1 MAAHAEG
8 SIAAAGEAMSPRRR
22 SLAASLESALGMVV
36 EIPAALLVVAEIVIL
51 FAGVVMKLSS

>member
-1 MAAHAEG
+1 MAHAEG
-8 SIAAAGEAMSPRRR
+8 SIAAAPRRR
-22 SLAASLESALGMVV
+22 SRAQSLEASLAMLV